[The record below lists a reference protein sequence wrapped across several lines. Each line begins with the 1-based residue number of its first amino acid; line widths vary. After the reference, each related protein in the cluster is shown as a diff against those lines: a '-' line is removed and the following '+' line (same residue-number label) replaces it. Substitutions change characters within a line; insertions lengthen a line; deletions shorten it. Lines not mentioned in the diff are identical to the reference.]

1 MFKKRKIGWILP
13 LLSLFVFILTGCG
26 IGNDTVTFDHVHGL
40 GYSADGEQIVIP
52 AHHGFI
58 SYSDGKWTIPEGEK
72 HDYMGLSMTE
82 EGFYSSGHP
91 AKGSDLKDPMGI
103 VKSKDHLGTN
113 LEILSL
119 HGEVDFHHMAAG
131 YQSNVIY
138 VMNEA
143 PNSMMKSSGLYYTE
157 DEAQTWS
164 KSEMTG
170 VEGEHFILAVHPT
183 HPQFIAIGTEK
194 GLFLSKDHGNH
205 FETILPKQ
213 ITSLAYNTVGE
224 LFVGGYDGKPF
235 LVQYDEKVD
244 QFQTIQLPKMEN
256 DAVQYFG
263 QNPLKEDEAVFI
275 SYNKNI
281 FLSKDF
287 GNTWEMIAEEG
298 KGNSLD

>member
-1 MFKKRKIGWILP
+1 MFKKRKIGWILSF
-13 LLSLFVFILTGCG
+13 LSLFVFILTGCG
-26 IGNDTVTFDHVHGL
+26 TGNDTVTFDHVHGL
-40 GYSADGEQIVIP
+40 GYSADGKQIMIP

-58 SYSDGKWTIPEGEK
+58 AYSDGKWTIPEGEK

-103 VKSKDHLGTN
+103 VESEDHLGTN
-113 LEILSL
+113 LEILTL

-143 PNSMMKSSGLYYTE
+143 PNSMMKSSGLYYTK
-157 DEAQTWS
+157 DETKSWD
-164 KSEMTG
+164 KSEMKG
-170 VEGEHFILAVHPT
+170 VQGEHIILAVHPT
-183 HPQFIAIGTEK
+183 DPAEIAIGTEK
-194 GLFLSKDHGNH
+194 GLFLSKDHGND
-205 FETILPKQ
+205 FEVVLPKQ

-244 QFQTIQLPKMEN
+244 QPQTILLPEMEK

-263 QNPLKEDEAVFI
+263 QNPVNEEEIIFTTYNNNVFM
-275 SYNKNI
+275 
-281 FLSKDF
+281 SKDF
-287 GNTWEMIAEEG
+287 GITWQQIAEEG